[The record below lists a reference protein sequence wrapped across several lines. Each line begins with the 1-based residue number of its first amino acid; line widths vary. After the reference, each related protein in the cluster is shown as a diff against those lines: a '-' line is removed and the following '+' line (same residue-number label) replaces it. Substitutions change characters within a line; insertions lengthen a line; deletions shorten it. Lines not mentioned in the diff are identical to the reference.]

1 MTSYLGAQGES
12 VKETIIRKSR
22 FITRI
27 IGVESEEDA
36 VAAIAAVRKKHSD
49 ATHNCYAYIADE
61 TGLCQRFSDDGEPSG
76 TAGLPMLDVLKKFGV
91 GKTLAV
97 VTRYFGGVKL
107 GASGLVGAYSGCV
120 ADALKE
126 AGLKRFV
133 ESVLGTAV
141 CPYPQAETVARAI
154 AKAGGDVVG
163 IEYSDEVAT
172 RFAIPL
178 AAKAALDTA
187 MQALTSKNVR
197 ITYTGTEFFGY
208 DNTKTI
214 TL

>member
-76 TAGLPMLDVLKKFGV
+76 TAVLPMVEVLNKCGV
-91 GKTLAV
+91 RKTLAV
-97 VTRYFGGVKL
+97 VPRYFVGVKL
-107 GASGLVGAYSGCV
+107 GVSGLGRAY
-120 ADALKE
+120 
-126 AGLKRFV
+126 F
-133 ESVLGTAV
+133 
-141 CPYPQAETVARAI
+141 
-154 AKAGGDVVG
+154 
-163 IEYSDEVAT
+163 
-172 RFAIPL
+172 
-178 AAKAALDTA
+178 
-187 MQALTSKNVR
+187 
-197 ITYTGTEFFGY
+197 
-208 DNTKTI
+208 
-214 TL
+214 

>member
-36 VAAIAAVRKKHSD
+36 VAAIAEVRKKHSD

-76 TAGLPMLDVLKKFGV
+76 TAGLPMLEVLKKFGV

-97 VTRYFGGVKL
+97 VTRYFGGIKL
-107 GASGLVGAYSGCV
+107 GASGLISAYSGCV
-120 ADALKE
+120 ARALDE
-126 AGLKRFV
+126 APVKIYRL
-133 ESVLGTAV
+133 SAV
-141 CPYPQAETVARAI
+141 VKAETEYALSRAAESLLLSLGAQI
-154 AKAGGDVVG
+154 DERQWEGGAQ
-163 IEYSDEVAT
+163 I
-172 RFAIPL
+172 I
-178 AAKAALDTA
+178 AALPA
-187 MQALTSKNVR
+187 ESLPALEKGLNEKTLGKGKLR
-197 ITYTGTEFFGY
+197 ILREEYRAY
-208 DNTKTI
+208 P
-214 TL
+214 LQS

>member
-1 MTSYLGAQGES
+1 MTSYLGAQGEF
-12 VKETIIRKSR
+12 VRETVIRKSR

-27 IGVESEEDA
+27 IGVEGEEDA

-76 TAGLPMLDVLKKFGV
+76 TAGLPMLEVLKKAGA

-133 ESVLGTAV
+133 ESAVGTV
-141 CPYPQAETVARAI
+141 TCPYPQAETVARAI
-154 AKAGGDVVG
+154 AQAGGEVVG
-163 IEYSDEVAT
+163 SEYSDEVAT
-172 RFAIPL
+172 RFAVPL
-178 AAKAALDTA
+178 AGRETLDLS
-187 MQALTSKNVR
+187 MGALTSKNVR